1 MPKSQ
6 KGGSLAAIV
15 KEALVPLLL
24 LGAQD
29 KVKNKNVFLN
39 KLRKKTK
46 RRKGK
51 RLRKRKRTKRRRK
64 RRKSRRRRRRR

>member
-46 RRKGK
+46 RREIGRKTRKGIRVLIK
-51 RLRKRKRTKRRRK
+51 VVM
-64 RRKSRRRRRRR
+64 SN

>member
-6 KGGSLAAIV
+6 TGGSLAAIV

-29 KVKNKNVFLN
+29 KVKNKNVFS
-39 KLRKKTK
+39 KKRRKTK
-46 RRKGK
+46 RK
-51 RLRKRKRTKRRRK
+51 RLRKKKTKKGKRKKK
-64 RRKSRRRRRRR
+64 RKSRRRRR

>member
-6 KGGSLAAIV
+6 TGGSLAAIV

-29 KVKNKNVFLN
+29 KVKNKNV
-39 KLRKKTK
+39 
-46 RRKGK
+46 
-51 RLRKRKRTKRRRK
+51 
-64 RRKSRRRRRRR
+64 